1 MNFIDSGEYVR
12 LDRKVELPDFPL
24 STVILINVEPYDLI
38 FCQDSSTGK
47 RANIIW
53 SVLENTFNRNN
64 SLEGYLTTWFPKDNT
79 HLQPKRISQWN
90 WQGLTEVFYL
100 NEIGCCL
107 KDIFIHTGDNEV
119 LYPNYMGVKP
129 RKVQD
134 NPVVMHYANIMF
146 NCMTHYSGKLLL
158 GHGRK
163 NNILTKYDAVVEVT
177 VAGGKLLA
185 AENVTTLVKTVK
197 QWMIKNPGYKL
208 EDILQKFPE
217 IGCERFYW
225 FI

>member
-12 LDRKVELPDFPL
+12 IDGNAKIPDFPL
-24 STVILINVEPYDLI
+24 STVILLKGEPYDLI
-38 FCQDSSTGK
+38 FYQNSYTGK
-47 RANIIW
+47 RATVPW
-53 SVLENTFNRNN
+53 SVWRNTPRND
-64 SLEGYLTTWFPKDNT
+64 SLEGYLTTWFPVDNAS
-79 HLQPKRISQWN
+79 LQPRRINQWN
-90 WQGLTEVFYL
+90 WQGLTEVFSL
-100 NEIGCCL
+100 NEMGCCL
-107 KDIFIHTGDNEV
+107 KDVFIHTGDTEF

-129 RKVQD
+129 RIVQD

-146 NCMTHYSGKLLL
+146 NCMTNYSGKLLL